1 MSSSIPLAIRL
12 AEAAQPPQQE
22 AEPQRT
28 TSASSS
34 IKPNAAEGAAAATA
48 GGRAAGGGEDGRGN
62 HQFWLGEIKIAENLY
77 TVSICVFVLFFCIHP
92 GPALLPAQ
100 LAQKPEPPHAM
111 PCHLIPSQ
119 PHPPA
124 RFPRSLTVAFFPPPQ
139 IHRSAKDLVDFT
151 AQLIGHFDEA
161 TGGNQPIGIMSDGD
175 IVFMTSL
182 TNDIVRGVSSITAV
196 RHHGM
201 RARKRKSRHH
211 QDSERSHHHGGGA
224 GGASRGDGD
233 HGHNHDYY
241 ENLDPEQSVSSSKR
255 LQLTPEAEQ
264 RSKGH
269 NSNSNSNSKR
279 ACRRCGRTDTPEWR
293 TGPEGRKTLCN
304 VCGLLYAKQ
313 RGRSRK
319 STEAVASNVSSSRH
333 AGAGAKP

>member
-12 AEAAQPPQQE
+12 AGATQPPQQE

-34 IKPNAAEGAAAATA
+34 IKLNAIETAAAATA
-48 GGRAAGGGEDGRGN
+48 AGEDGRGN

-77 TVSICVFVLFFCIHP
+77 TS
-92 GPALLPAQ
+92 
-100 LAQKPEPPHAM
+100 
-111 PCHLIPSQ
+111 
-119 PHPPA
+119 PPA
-124 RFPRSLTVAFFPPPQ
+124 GFPRSLTVAFFPPPQ
-139 IHRSAKDLVDFT
+139 IHRSAKDLVDFA
-151 AQLIGHFDEA
+151 AQLIGHFDKA
-161 TGGNQPIGIMSDGD
+161 TGNNQPIGIMSDGD
-175 IVFMTSL
+175 IVFMTEL
-182 TNDIVRGVSSITAV
+182 TNDIVRGVSGITAV
-196 RHHGM
+196 RSHGM

-211 QDSERSHHHGGGA
+211 QESERNHHHDGGA

-233 HGHNHDYY
+233 HGHNHDYD
-241 ENLDPEQSVSSSKR
+241 EDRDPEQSVSSSKR
-255 LQLTPEAEQ
+255 VQLTPEAEQ

-269 NSNSNSNSKR
+269 NSNSDSNSKW
-279 ACRRCGRTDTPEWR
+279 ACQRCGRTDTPEWR

-319 STEAVASNVSSSRH
+319 STEVVASNVSSSRR
-333 AGAGAKP
+333 AGAGTKP

>member
-12 AEAAQPPQQE
+12 AGAAQAPQQE

-34 IKPNAAEGAAAATA
+34 VKPNAAGNAAVATA
-48 GGRAAGGGEDGRGN
+48 AGRAGGGGEDGRGN

-77 TVSICVFVLFFCIHP
+77 T
-92 GPALLPAQ
+92 
-100 LAQKPEPPHAM
+100 
-111 PCHLIPSQ
+111 
-119 PHPPA
+119 
-124 RFPRSLTVAFFPPPQ
+124 
-139 IHRSAKDLVDFT
+139 IHRSAQDLVDFA

-161 TGGNQPIGIMSDGD
+161 AGNNQPIGIMSDGD
-175 IVFMTSL
+175 IVFMTEL
-182 TNDIVRGVSSITAV
+182 TNDIVRGVSGITAV

-211 QDSERSHHHGGGA
+211 QESERNHHHGGGA

-233 HGHNHDYY
+233 HGHYHDHDDDR
-241 ENLDPEQSVSSSKR
+241 DPEQSVNSSKR
-255 LQLTPEAEQ
+255 VQLTPEAEQ
-264 RSKGH
+264 RSKDKDSKH
-269 NSNSNSNSKR
+269 NSNSKR
-279 ACRRCGRTDTPEWR
+279 ACQRCGRTDTPEWR
-293 TGPEGRKTLCN
+293 AGPEGRKTLCN

-319 STEAVASNVSSSRH
+319 STEAVASNVSFSCH
-333 AGAGAKP
+333 AGRSAGDRP

>member
-12 AEAAQPPQQE
+12 AGAAQPPQQV

-34 IKPNAAEGAAAATA
+34 IKPNAAESTAAAATA
-48 GGRAAGGGEDGRGN
+48 AGRAGGGGDDGRGN

-77 TVSICVFVLFFCIHP
+77 TVSILRVSFVLLRP
-92 GPALLPAQ
+92 SGPALLRLNWRRTGAAPY
-100 LAQKPEPPHAM
+100 HTI
-111 PCHLIPSQ
+111 PCPYRNQPS
-119 PHPPA
+119 A
-124 RFPRSLTVAFFPPPQ
+124 SFPRSLTVAFFPPSQ
-139 IHRSAKDLVDFT
+139 IHRSAKDLVDFA
-151 AQLIGHFDEA
+151 AQLIGHFDKT
-161 TGGNQPIGIMSDGD
+161 TGNNQPIGIMSDGD
-175 IVFMTSL
+175 VVFMTEL
-182 TNDIVRGVSSITAV
+182 TNDIVRGVGGITAV
-196 RHHGM
+196 RNHGM

-211 QDSERSHHHGGGA
+211 QESERNHHQGGVA

-233 HGHNHDYY
+233 HGQNHDYD
-241 ENLDPEQSVSSSKR
+241 EDRDPEQSVSSSKR
-255 LQLTPEAEQ
+255 VQLTPEAEQ

-269 NSNSNSNSKR
+269 SSNSNKR
-279 ACRRCGRTDTPEWR
+279 ACQRCGRTDTPEWR

-319 STEAVASNVSSSRH
+319 STEAVASNVSSRQ
-333 AGAGAKP
+333 AGGGAKP

>member
-12 AEAAQPPQQE
+12 AGAAQPPQQE

-34 IKPNAAEGAAAATA
+34 TRPNAAESIAAAVA
-48 GGRAAGGGEDGRGN
+48 GRAAGGVEDGRGN

-77 TVSICVFVLFFCIHP
+77 TVSLFPAFLFFCVHSGWRFFP
-92 GPALLPAQ
+92 STGA
-100 LAQKPEPPHAM
+100 ETGTV
-111 PCHLIPSQ
+111 PCHAIPR
-119 PHPPA
+119 PYRNHPAPSPGGS
-124 RFPRSLTVAFFPPPQ
+124 FPRSLTVAFFPPPQ
-139 IHRSAKDLVDFT
+139 IHRSAKDLVDFA
-151 AQLIGHFDEA
+151 AQLIGHFDEV
-161 TGGNQPIGIMSDGD
+161 TGSNQPIGIMSDGD
-175 IVFMTSL
+175 IVFMTEL
-182 TNDIVRGVSSITAV
+182 TNDIVRGVGGIAAV
-196 RHHGM
+196 RNHGM

-211 QDSERSHHHGGGA
+211 QESERNHYHGGGA

-233 HGHNHDYY
+233 HGHNHDYD
-241 ENLDPEQSVSSSKR
+241 EDRDPEKSVTSSKR
-255 LQLTPEAEQ
+255 LQLTLEVEQ

-269 NSNSNSNSKR
+269 NSNSNSKR
-279 ACRRCGRTDTPEWR
+279 ACHRCGRTDTPEWR

-319 STEAVASNVSSSRH
+319 STEAIASNVSSSRH